1 MTMTQLLLFCIALL
15 QWHYQPVSSFSS
27 LVATNPTTSSN
38 VWINDNVQV
47 WESLSEKKPNPFRT
61 LVPLLGGK
69 GCDVTVEW
77 CDPQEGAREILAALS
92 FEGQDTTGDAVKVLS
107 DSLNH
112 FRTVVEMEDGTTTS
126 TSAGA
131 TSFKARVVATR
142 GSQGTKCPR
151 WHYDHVPLR
160 HIQALVGPGC
170 DYVVSEDGVDRLF
183 LNEADECETDLINK
197 DMVDISVA
205 DVRQGR
211 EGEAIILRGVEGSE
225 RPAVHKSPE
234 LPWWQ
239 GRLLLTVDIL

>member
-1 MTMTQLLLFCIALL
+1 MTQLLLFCIALL
-15 QWHYQPVSSFSS
+15 QWHQPVSCLSS

-38 VWINDNVQV
+38 VWINDNVHV
-47 WESLSEKKPNPFRT
+47 WESSSEKPSINPFRT
-61 LVPLLGGK
+61 LVPLLGDK

-77 CDPQEGAREILAALS
+77 CDPQEGARAIVAALC
-92 FEGQDTTGDAVKVLS
+92 FEDNTGDAVKMLS
-107 DSLNH
+107 NSLNH
-112 FRTVVEMEDGTTTS
+112 FRTVVEMEDGLKS
-126 TSAGA
+126 TPDAA

-160 HIQALVGPGC
+160 HIQSLVGPGC

-197 DMVDISVA
+197 NMVDATVA

-211 EGEAIILRGVEGSE
+211 EGEAVILRGVKGSE
-225 RPAVHKSPE
+225 RPAVHKSPD